1 MNIIFLQ
8 GFSETQNTIIN
19 MLVVNAMVFVSF
31 VIWTSCIIFISQFK
45 ITKNTPAKNV
55 VESYFYGIIFSK
67 FNGTALENMKTN
79 VLHCN
84 CKDLIN
90 VVTHINEDQIYQSIV
105 KQPSHE
111 VRARVSLL

>member
-1 MNIIFLQ
+1 MLS
-8 GFSETQNTIIN
+8 G
-19 MLVVNAMVFVSF
+19 LVVLFLLVGHS
-31 VIWTSCIIFISQFK
+31 SQFK

-55 VESYFYGIIFSK
+55 VESYFYGIILSK

-111 VRARVSLL
+111 VRTRVSLL

>member
-1 MNIIFLQ
+1 MFFN
-8 GFSETQNTIIN
+8 
-19 MLVVNAMVFVSF
+19 
-31 VIWTSCIIFISQFK
+31 
-45 ITKNTPAKNV
+45 KNTQKIVIGGKKIKKVTP
-55 VESYFYGIIFSK
+55 YFLYI
-67 FNGTALENMKTN
+67 ENMKTN

-111 VRARVSLL
+111 VRERVSLL